1 MKGLTE
7 DDKVINDVDLS
18 GKDICCSI
26 RDLLEHTREA
36 NPSITP
42 AELADSVIAELL
54 LSDEKLVN
62 FTIVEAMNVLASQ
75 AYTDIPLK
83 NKILLIPHC
92 LRDAENCIAP
102 VDEEGYHCQ
111 KCGACVIADIVTS
124 AEAVGIKWYMV
135 GGGSQAMNI
144 IKNARPHA
152 VLGIACFDDSVKALD
167 KLGEFGIPSQAILLS
182 KAGCVNTEVDLDLVI
197 AKLNSR
203 NECE

>member
-1 MKGLTE
+1 MTE
-7 DDKVINDVDLS
+7 DDKVTNGIDLS
-18 GKDICCSI
+18 GKDICGSI
-26 RDLLEHTREA
+26 RDLLEHTSEA

-42 AELADSVIAELL
+42 TELADTVIAELL

-62 FTIVEAMNVLASQ
+62 YTIIEAMNVLSGQ
-75 AYTDIPLK
+75 AYTDIPLE

-92 LRDAENCIAP
+92 LRDAKNCIAP

-124 AEAVGIKWYMV
+124 AEAVGIKWFMV
-135 GGGSQAMNI
+135 GGGSAAMNI
-144 IKNARPHA
+144 VKNSRPHA
-152 VLGIACFDDSVKALD
+152 VLGIACFDDSVKALS

-197 AKLNSR
+197 AQLNAT
-203 NECE
+203 NNCE